1 MLKHDSIATT
11 TIYTQTP
18 KDDIKEPHEKCV

>member
-1 MLKHDSIATT
+1 MLGHDSIATT

-18 KDDIKEPHEKCV
+18 KDDIKESHEKYV